1 MRHNQMVLEQQS
13 QLNAP
18 DPRET
23 HPPCYADAILMP
35 KPQPSSASL
44 KDFASIDSVSGN
56 RRAAKRCSSEGQLA
70 GEGSSKSRRLIL
82 AARSR
87 KNQLQKLISMTG
99 DSVARKTSISLVN
112 TTTQEN
118 GMQST
123 HKNFEII
130 DQLETEDGHSPYAKR
145 RPNIETTAQIHSS
158 IESLHEPI
166 YANEAAIAEFKHY
179 RALSVN
185 DIEMPHSSQSLYASN
200 ETSYS
205 SSFTSSTS
213 SFDTDDDSHINH
225 RSPVFQNRP
234 WPKKESDV

>member
-35 KPQPSSASL
+35 KPQPSFASL
-44 KDFASIDSVSGN
+44 KDFASSESINSN
-56 RRAAKRCSSEGQLA
+56 RRAAKRCSSEGHLG

-87 KNQLQKLISMTG
+87 KNRLQKLISMTG
-99 DSVARKTSISLVN
+99 DSASRKASISLV
-112 TTTQEN
+112 TSSTQESELT
-118 GMQST
+118 Q
-123 HKNFEII
+123 KNFEII

-145 RPNIETTAQIHSS
+145 RPNIEISEQKHLSL
-158 IESLHEPI
+158 ESLHEPI
-166 YANEAAIAEFKHY
+166 YANEAAIAEYRHY
-179 RALSVN
+179 LALSVN

-200 ETSYS
+200 DASYS

-213 SFDTDDDSHINH
+213 SFDTDDDSYTNH
-225 RSPVFQNRP
+225 TQLSFQYRSCSKLQ
-234 WPKKESDV
+234 SDV